1 MKENNEKNQTQA
13 EDNIKEQTKSENEVK
28 NTKKEESKN
37 KVKNNDNE
45 KAKAQASEKE
55 KNQPN
60 VEDGAEKTV
69 EKSNRSNTRT
79 QKQNNTESNPRTQKE
94 NSNDN
99 NTQVEDNAVKK
110 SKTRKKLVLAVLV
123 IALIVIY
130 VIERGRYLEIK
141 EIGENYISIFW
152 QNFKYAGITAILN
165 FMTVFTIMYSTTKK
179 IKAGLKT
186 FFEDEK
192 RPMPKLPQKSISF
205 IVATI
210 VTICTTGL
218 IVEKALPCFFNTQ
231 FVTTDP
237 ALGIDIG
244 FFVFIWPFLE
254 FITMYAMVAVVASTV
269 YAALYY
275 LMVFNI
281 CFDGISRESVKKSK
295 ILNQALSRIKVLAVF
310 FSIWVLLET
319 LNIGVQKFIILN
331 SDESENYSLFGA
343 GITETT
349 IRFWGYIVLA
359 FIILISV
366 FKAIKEF
373 KKGNTKKVIKSVL
386 IVPAYLVSLLIV
398 MIGFNLIFVNT
409 NELDK
414 EKKYIE
420 SNISNTKKAYGV
432 DIDEVTV
439 EDGGT
444 ITQRTITDNSETI
457 KNIALVGPEIV
468 LKDLEGSQTSKGY
481 YNYRNTQIGLYN
493 VSGKESLVYVTPRE
507 IASSKGT
514 YNNKTYEYT
523 HGFGTII
530 TSASSVNE
538 SGNVN
543 HLQKSFEQTDE
554 VVNIDEPRIYFGL
567 ETNDTVVTNSNSKKE
582 FDYPTDDAVNNTEN
596 TYDGDAGLKVNL
608 LDRII
613 IAIKEK
619 DAKLAFSGNVTS
631 ESRIIPNRNIIQRAK
646 TIMPYL
652 TYDNDPYMV
661 ITNEG
666 KLVWVLDAYTTSNEY
681 PYSQRT
687 ILENNGIIKK
697 EINYIRNS
705 VKVIIDAYSGDVTF
719 YRTDKTDPIA
729 NSYKNMYPDLFS
741 DEEIPEDI
749 SSHFVY
755 PKYLYEIQSEILERY
770 HNIQADVLYRSDD
783 VWDVATHN
791 TSSKVTSTKGTAI
804 EPYYTM
810 VKTTDSS
817 ASRLGLVLPYTPYG
831 KQNITAYLV
840 GSCDENGNNVLKL
853 YNFPTGSNV
862 VGPMQLD
869 TQLGQDETISK
880 EIDSLNVSGTK
891 ITKDIIIVPIDN
903 NLLYVE
909 PIYQQYV
916 NETDSLPILK
926 KVVVAS
932 GNKVAIGDTFTEALN
947 NLVSQYAV
955 NIEVENTDSIEE
967 LAELIIK
974 ANNNLKA
981 STQSNDWEQIGKDT
995 KKLQSLVDRL
1005 EEVKKELDKKKEESK
1020 ASLTADE
1027 EFVENKTENEIVNTI
1042 R

>member
-28 NTKKEESKN
+28 NTKKEKSKN

-60 VEDGAEKTV
+60 VEDDAEKTV
-69 EKSNRSNTRT
+69 ERSNART

-94 NSNDN
+94 NSTNN
-99 NTQVEDNAVKK
+99 NTHVEDNAVKK
-110 SKTRKKLVLAVLV
+110 SKTRKKLVLAVLA

-165 FMTVFTIMYSTTKK
+165 FMTVFAVMYSTTKK

-192 RPMPKLPQKSISF
+192 KPMPKLPQKSISF

-254 FITMYAMVAVVASTV
+254 FITMYAMVAVIASTV

-275 LMVFNI
+275 LIVFNI

-310 FSIWVLLET
+310 FSVWVLLET

-386 IVPAYLVSLLIV
+386 IVPGYLVSLLIV

-432 DIDEVTV
+432 DIDEVIV
-439 EDGGT
+439 EDAGT

-468 LKDLEGSQTSKGY
+468 LKDLDGSQTSKGY

-523 HGFGTII
+523 HGFGAII

-749 SSHFVY
+749 SCHFVY
-755 PKYLYEIQSEILERY
+755 PKYLYKIQSVILERY

-817 ASRLGLVLPYTPYG
+817 TSRLGLVLPYTPYG

-932 GNKVAIGDTFTEALN
+932 GNKVAIGNTFTEALN

-1027 EFVENKTENEIVNTI
+1027 EFVGNETENEIANTI

>member
-37 KVKNNDNE
+37 KVKNSDNE

-60 VEDGAEKTV
+60 VEDSAEKTV
-69 EKSNRSNTRT
+69 EKSNRSNART
-79 QKQNNTESNPRTQKE
+79 QKQNNTESNARTQKQ
-94 NSNDN
+94 NSTDN
-99 NTQVEDNAVKK
+99 NTQVENNAVKK
-110 SKTRKKLVLAVLV
+110 SKKRKKLVLAVLA

-130 VIERGRYLEIK
+130 VIERGKYLEIK

-192 RPMPKLPQKSISF
+192 KPMPKLPQKSISF

-386 IVPAYLVSLLIV
+386 IVPAYLISLLIV

-932 GNKVAIGDTFTEALN
+932 GNKVAIGNTFTEALN

-967 LAELIIK
+967 LTELIIK

-1020 ASLTADE
+1020 ASLTTNE
-1027 EFVENKTENEIVNTI
+1027 EFVENETENEIVNTI

>member
-37 KVKNNDNE
+37 KVKNSDNE

-69 EKSNRSNTRT
+69 EKSNRSNART

-110 SKTRKKLVLAVLV
+110 SKTRKKLVLAVLA

-275 LMVFNI
+275 LIVFNI

-420 SNISNTKKAYGV
+420 SNINNTKKAYGV

-932 GNKVAIGDTFTEALN
+932 GNKVAIGNTFTEALN

-1027 EFVENKTENEIVNTI
+1027 EFVGNETENEIVNTI